1 VITSLNLGLAVLLIF
16 ADKIVG
22 GSRLRA
28 VGWSFGV
35 MIVVSAMVIGLNNGL
50 VLSNKVLALTVL
62 HSIGVPAL
70 VLGIAFAFRMSR
82 GRRNYILALGWLF
95 FGLIVFSAGLAALS
109 MGVMFYLE
117 GPVHDEQF
125 EVFASAFLFGAI
137 LGEILCIIVLPY
149 VFLVLS
155 DRSFR
160 RWLNTFWG

>member
-1 VITSLNLGLAVLLIF
+1 
-16 ADKIVG
+16 
-22 GSRLRA
+22 
-28 VGWSFGV
+28 
-35 MIVVSAMVIGLNNGL
+35 
-50 VLSNKVLALTVL
+50 
-62 HSIGVPAL
+62 
-70 VLGIAFAFRMSR
+70 
-82 GRRNYILALGWLF
+82 
-95 FGLIVFSAGLAALS
+95 
-109 MGVMFYLE
+109 MFYLE